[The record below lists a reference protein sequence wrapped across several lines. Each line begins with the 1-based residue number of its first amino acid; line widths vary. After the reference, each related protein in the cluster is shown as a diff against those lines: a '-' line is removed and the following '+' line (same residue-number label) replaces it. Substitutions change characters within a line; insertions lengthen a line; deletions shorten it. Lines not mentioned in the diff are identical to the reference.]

1 VRLAGPYGADVS
13 VIAMLT
19 FKRTLDNEL
28 WIKHLFYPDED
39 PFVGK
44 IFEMIAGAAI
54 KAKIK
59 QLKEA
64 EQLPVLDKRF
74 RQHDGAKSPLTL
86 ARLFGW
92 AAQVLALPCPE
103 LYVRRDVPGAL
114 AAVLATPPASV
125 AGNTL
130 LTGFSADELAF
141 IVGKHLSCYRGEHYI
156 KSLFPSQMELNM
168 LFWGAIRIVQPTIAL
183 SREIADQV
191 RATGAEL
198 AKFMQPVYIEGL
210 RLIVIKLAEN
220 QHAIDIAGW
229 SRSVELTACRCGLLM
244 CGDLEVAK
252 KMIAA
257 EAPGDVPR
265 EQKVEELRRFS
276 FSPDYAALRAALGV
290 SLA

>member
-1 VRLAGPYGADVS
+1 

-19 FKRTLDNEL
+19 FKRPLDNEL
-28 WIKHLFYPDED
+28 WIKHLFHPGED

-44 IFEMIAGAAI
+44 IFEMITGAAI

-59 QLKEA
+59 QLKQA
-64 EQLPVLDKRF
+64 KQLPVLDKRF
-74 RQHDGAKSPLTL
+74 RQHDGDNSPLTL

-92 AAQVLALPCPE
+92 AARVLALPCPE
-103 LYVRRDVPGAL
+103 LYVRGDVPGAL

-156 KSLFPSQMELNM
+156 KSLFPLRLELNM
-168 LFWGAIRIVQPTIAL
+168 LFWGGVRIVQPGLAL

-191 RATGAEL
+191 QATGAEL
-198 AKFMQPVYIEGL
+198 AKFMEPVYVEGL
-210 RLIVIKLAEN
+210 RLVVSKLAEN
-220 QHAIDIAGW
+220 HHPVDIAAW
-229 SRSVELTACRCGLLM
+229 TRSVELTACRSGLLM

-252 KMIAA
+252 RMIAA
-257 EAPGDVPR
+257 EADAPGDVPR
-265 EQKVEELRRFS
+265 EQKIEELTRFS
-276 FSPDYAALRAALGV
+276 VSPAYSALRAALGV
-290 SLA
+290 SLG